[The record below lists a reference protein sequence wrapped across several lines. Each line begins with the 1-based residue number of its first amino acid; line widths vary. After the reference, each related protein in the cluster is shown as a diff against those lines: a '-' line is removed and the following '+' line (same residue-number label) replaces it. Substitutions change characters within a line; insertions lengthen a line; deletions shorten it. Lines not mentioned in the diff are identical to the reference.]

1 MGWSVP
7 YVMKGVSPCP
17 SGHTLSSAE
26 NPTLLIQHPVAGGIL
41 FIYSFSFDCSQ
52 LCLMFIQKDWTRG
65 MLEREGKTNA
75 SLQKLQV
82 SGSRKCSG
90 YETWGG
96 VGSCGLW
103 QGDVRHGKQPVLR
116 GDGKNFPGSRGTGQ
130 HLALL
135 RKGSGYLQP
144 NLTQGRRAVKEETWL
159 FLFFFFFVFFSH
171 TEFSLLGSYFF

>member
-1 MGWSVP
+1 
-7 YVMKGVSPCP
+7 MKGVSPRP
-17 SGHTLSSAE
+17 SGHTPSSAE

-41 FIYSFSFDCSQ
+41 FIYLFSFDCSQ
-52 LCLMFIQKDWTRG
+52 LCLMFIQKDWMRG
-65 MLEREGKTNA
+65 MLEREGKINA

-90 YETWGG
+90 HKTWGG

-159 FLFFFFFVFFSH
+159 FFFFFFLVLFSH